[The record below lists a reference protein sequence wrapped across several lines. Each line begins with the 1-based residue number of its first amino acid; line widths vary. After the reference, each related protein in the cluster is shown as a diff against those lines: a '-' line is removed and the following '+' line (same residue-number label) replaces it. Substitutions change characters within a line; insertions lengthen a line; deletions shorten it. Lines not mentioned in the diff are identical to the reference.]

1 MWMVSAS
8 AWILSPF
15 GLTGCTLHLFDLH
28 LINDANLEVALRFV
42 HAAVD
47 AIIVILVA
55 YLLFILQVTNYPIR
69 CGNPN
74 HLAGI
79 RDEGVAISGCSF

>member
-1 MWMVSAS
+1 M
-8 AWILSPF
+8 PHF
-15 GLTGCTLHLFDLH
+15 
-28 LINDANLEVALRFV
+28 
-42 HAAVD
+42 VD

-79 RDEGVAISGCSF
+79 RDEGVACLTCVFLADLLVVFGLRICFFSVTSSF